1 MESFTAGLA
10 GVGFMSYLMRLCE
23 KDHAAVQYA
32 VLTGVYAL
40 AGTLVAVP
48 SGWLTEQMG
57 YAAYFALTA
66 AFALPAFA
74 FLPRAARLAQ
84 DA

>member
-1 MESFTAGLA
+1 
-10 GVGFMSYLMRLCE
+10 MSYLMRLCQKE
-23 KDHAAVQYA
+23 HAAVQYA

-66 AFALPAFA
+66 VFALPAFA
-74 FLPRAARLAQ
+74 FLSRAGGMAQ
-84 DA
+84 ET